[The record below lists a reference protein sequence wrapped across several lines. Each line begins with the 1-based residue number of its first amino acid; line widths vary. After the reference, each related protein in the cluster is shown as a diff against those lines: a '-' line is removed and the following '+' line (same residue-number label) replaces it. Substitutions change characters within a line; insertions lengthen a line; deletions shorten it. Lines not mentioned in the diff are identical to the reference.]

1 MNYKMVIKDLKERNE
16 KLSQQYDF
24 NRVHLI
30 TLENKNY
37 RLEQQLKAYK
47 DKEDKL
53 REILNDYDADQVPS
67 GLSQCTYEITV
78 EEMQKI
84 QQILNKGDK

>member
-1 MNYKMVIKDLKERNE
+1 MGMNERKVIKDLKERNE

-30 TLENKNY
+30 ALENKNH
-37 RLEQQLKAYK
+37 RLKQQLQAYK

-53 REILNDYDADQVPS
+53 RELIDNYIHDDYGQLDLDDIL
-67 GLSQCTYEITV
+67 
-78 EEMQKI
+78 
-84 QQILNKGDK
+84 QILNEGSE